1 LATRPKRYGLDNREL
16 KAQDL
21 IPRLLNKKQ
30 GVSRITPGTMH
41 RIATLQKCQLAIGHR
56 KLNGSRMDPQA
67 DPISMW
73 ITGGGG
79 LGGGA
84 LGGYLISRLMQQQNK
99 PIVDNND
106 LNKGLERIADR
117 LDHTN
122 ELLNQLLRSHAR
134 LEGLLERGDR

>member
-1 LATRPKRYGLDNREL
+1 ME
-16 KAQDL
+16 
-21 IPRLLNKKQ
+21 
-30 GVSRITPGTMH
+30 PG
-41 RIATLQKCQLAIGHR
+41 
-56 KLNGSRMDPQA
+56 S
-67 DPISMW
+67 DPITMLLT
-73 ITGGGG
+73 TGGGG

-84 LGGYLISRLMQQQNK
+84 LGGYLISRLMQQQGK
-99 PIVDNND
+99 PIIDNND